1 LVTRAILA
9 TAEARTAIVVAKQL
23 PPSRYASYSRRGKR
37 RRIRLY
43 TCAGEAAERAG
54 DAEHSAASQQGRLA
68 AKKKRAARLTWN
80 MGPV

>member
-1 LVTRAILA
+1 
-9 TAEARTAIVVAKQL
+9 
-23 PPSRYASYSRRGKR
+23 
-37 RRIRLY
+37 LY